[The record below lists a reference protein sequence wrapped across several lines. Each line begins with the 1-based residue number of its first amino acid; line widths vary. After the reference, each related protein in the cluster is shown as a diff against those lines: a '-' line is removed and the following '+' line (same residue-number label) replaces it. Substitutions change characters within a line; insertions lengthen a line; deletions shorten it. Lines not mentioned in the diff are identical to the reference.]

1 MEDVGALLAAPFGCR
16 AKAVCRAIGN
26 LQGEFDL
33 TKKPNIVAGV
43 DIGSTKICVLIAGL
57 RADDERTAGK
67 SSGNGGSHHTSEPA
81 LECVGVGVADSKG
94 LRKGLIVNLE
104 AAKVAIER
112 ALEQA
117 EDVAGVAVESA
128 LVGVA
133 GAHIRG
139 VTSRG
144 GIALG
149 SRPRD
154 VHKEDVQRAIDGA
167 RAVAL
172 PEDRVVLHV
181 FPQDFLL
188 DGEDKIRQP
197 VGLLG
202 QKLEANVH
210 IVTAS
215 ATAEQ
220 NLVSALNLAGIK
232 VSSTVLEPYAAAE
245 ACLSAEEREQGCCLL
260 DFGSATTEMIV
271 ISDGVVRA
279 TAAIPVG
286 GDHFTN
292 DLAVGLRTPVPEA
305 EALKREHACAFRELL
320 RGDHPIEI
328 SSVGGRP
335 PRTVFSRMLTEIVE
349 PRASELL
356 ELVHAELKH
365 AGLEGALRAGLV
377 LTGGGARLRGL
388 ADLAERLFAV
398 PVRVGRPRGLAGLPE
413 NFAHPEFSVAAG
425 LALYGHRTS
434 RNFGTGG
441 TGQPRAL
448 GWRQKLKEA
457 WKG

>member
-1 MEDVGALLAAPFGCR
+1 M
-16 AKAVCRAIGN
+16 AKKA
-26 LQGEFDL
+26 
-33 TKKPNIVAGV
+33 NIVVGV
-43 DIGSTKICVLIAGL
+43 DIGSSKVCVLIAGVPP
-57 RADDERTAGK
+57 ADERT
-67 SSGNGGSHHTSEPA
+67 SGNTATNGSQAT
-81 LECVGVGVADSKG
+81 LECMGVGVADSKG

-104 AAKVAIER
+104 ATKIAVER

-117 EDVAGVAVESA
+117 EDVAGVAVEFA

-139 VTSRG
+139 VNSRG
-144 GIALG
+144 GITLG
-149 SRPRD
+149 ARPRD
-154 VHKEDVQRAIDGA
+154 VQREDMQRAIDGA
-167 RAVAL
+167 RGVSL

-181 FPQDFLL
+181 FPQEFFL
-188 DGEDKIRQP
+188 DGQDNIRQP

-232 VSSTVLEPYAAAE
+232 VSATVLEPFAAAE
-245 ACLSAEEREQGCCLL
+245 ASLTPEEREQGCCLL
-260 DFGSATTEMIV
+260 DLGAATTEMIV
-271 ISDGVVRA
+271 ITDGVVRH

-305 EALKREHACAFRELL
+305 EALKREHACVFRELL
-320 RGDHPIEI
+320 RGDSPIEI

-335 PRTVFSRMLTEIVE
+335 PRTVFSRMLTDIAE
-349 PRASELL
+349 PRATELL

-365 AGLEGALRAGLV
+365 GGLDSRIAAGVV

-388 ADLAERLFAV
+388 PDLVERLFGV
-398 PVRVGRPRGLAGLPE
+398 PVRLGRPRGIARVPE
-413 NFAHPEFSVAAG
+413 EFAHPEFTVAAG
-425 LALYGHRTS
+425 LALYGHRAQAGGARQQS
-434 RNFGTGG
+434 RS
-441 TGQPRAL
+441 A
-448 GWRQKLKEA
+448 GWRQKWKEV

>member
-1 MEDVGALLAAPFGCR
+1 M
-16 AKAVCRAIGN
+16 
-26 LQGEFDL
+26 
-33 TKKPNIVAGV
+33 
-43 DIGSTKICVLIAGL
+43 DIGSTKVCVFIAGL
-57 RADDERTAGK
+57 RSPDDPATEKTGT
-67 SSGNGGSHHTSEPA
+67 NGHPPL
-81 LECVGVGVADSKG
+81 LECLGVGVSDSKG

-104 AAKVAIER
+104 ATKVAIER

-139 VTSRG
+139 VNSRG
-144 GIALG
+144 GITLG

-154 VHKEDVQRAIDGA
+154 VNREDMQRAIDSA
-167 RAVAL
+167 RGVTL

-181 FPQDFLL
+181 FPQEFFL
-188 DGEDKIRQP
+188 DGQDNIRQP

-215 ATAEQ
+215 AIAEQ

-232 VSSTVLEPYAAAE
+232 VSATVLEPFAAAE
-245 ACLSAEEREQGCCLL
+245 ACLTPEEREHGCCLL
-260 DFGSATTEMIV
+260 DIGAATTEMVV
-271 ISDGVVRA
+271 ITDGVVRHS
-279 TAAIPVG
+279 AAIPVG

-305 EALKREHACAFRELL
+305 EALKREHACAFREML
-320 RGDHPIEI
+320 RGDSPIEI

-335 PRTVFSRMLTEIVE
+335 PRTVFSRSLTEIIE
-349 PRASELL
+349 PRATELL
-356 ELVHAELKH
+356 ELVHNELKH
-365 AGLEGALRAGLV
+365 GGLDTRLHSGVV
-377 LTGGGARLRGL
+377 LTGGGGRLRGL
-388 ADLAERLFAV
+388 TDLVERLFAV
-398 PVRVGRPRGLAGLPE
+398 SVRVGRPRGVAKLPE
-413 NFAHPEFSVAAG
+413 EFGHPEFTVAAG
-425 LALYGHRTS
+425 LALYGHRSQVGSAQQS
-434 RNFGTGG
+434 RPG
-441 TGQPRAL
+441 
-448 GWRQKLKEA
+448 GWRQKLKDV

>member
-1 MEDVGALLAAPFGCR
+1 LAK
-16 AKAVCRAIGN
+16 KA
-26 LQGEFDL
+26 
-33 TKKPNIVAGV
+33 NIVVGV
-43 DIGSTKICVLIAGL
+43 DIGSTKVCLFIAGV
-57 RADDERTAGK
+57 RSAEDPAAEKAGTN
-67 SSGNGGSHHTSEPA
+67 GNHPL
-81 LECVGVGVADSKG
+81 LECMGVGVADSKG

-104 AAKVAIER
+104 ATKVAVER

-139 VTSRG
+139 VNSRG
-144 GIALG
+144 GIILG
-149 SRPRD
+149 TRPRD
-154 VHKEDVQRAIDGA
+154 VQREDMQRAIDGA
-167 RAVAL
+167 RGVTL

-181 FPQDFLL
+181 FPQEFFL
-188 DGEDKIRQP
+188 DGQDNIRQP

-232 VSSTVLEPYAAAE
+232 VSATVLEPFAAAE
-245 ACLSAEEREQGCCLL
+245 ACLSPEEREHGCCLL
-260 DFGSATTEMIV
+260 DIGAATTEMVAIT
-271 ISDGVVRA
+271 DGVVRHS
-279 TAAIPVG
+279 AAIPVG

-305 EALKREHACAFRELL
+305 EALKREHACVFREML
-320 RGDHPIEI
+320 RGDSPIEI

-349 PRASELL
+349 PRATELL
-356 ELVHAELKH
+356 ELVHTELKH
-365 AGLEGALRAGLV
+365 GGLDARIHSGVV

-388 ADLAERLFAV
+388 PDLVERLFGV
-398 PVRVGRPRGLAGLPE
+398 PVRVGRPRGMAKLPE
-413 NFAHPEFSVAAG
+413 EFAQPEFSVAAG
-425 LALYGHRTS
+425 LALYGHRS
-434 RNFGTGG
+434 QVGAGP
-441 TGQPRAL
+441 QARAG
-448 GWRQKLKEA
+448 GWRQRWKDV

>member
-1 MEDVGALLAAPFGCR
+1 MPPARIKGARGLAK
-16 AKAVCRAIGN
+16 KA
-26 LQGEFDL
+26 
-33 TKKPNIVAGV
+33 NIVAGV
-43 DIGSTKICVLIAGL
+43 DVGSTKVCVLIAGL
-57 RADDERTAGK
+57 RSPAADEAGAEK
-67 SSGNGGSHHTSEPA
+67 SGTNGAAPV
-81 LECVGVGVADSKG
+81 LECLGVGVADSKG
-94 LRKGLIVNLE
+94 MRKGLIVNLE
-104 AAKVAIER
+104 ATKVAIER

-133 GAHIRG
+133 GSHIRG
-139 VTSRG
+139 VNSRG
-144 GIALG
+144 GITLG

-154 VHKEDVQRAIDGA
+154 VQKEDMQQAIDSA
-167 RAVAL
+167 RGITL

-181 FPQDFLL
+181 FPQDFFL
-188 DGEDKIRQP
+188 DGQDNIRQP

-210 IVTAS
+210 VVTAS

-220 NLVSALNLAGIK
+220 HLVSALNLAGIK
-232 VSSTVLEPYAAAE
+232 VSSTVLEPFAAAE
-245 ACLSAEEREQGCCLL
+245 ACLTPEEREHGCCLL
-260 DFGSATTEMIV
+260 DMGSATSELVV
-271 ISDGVVRA
+271 ITDGVVRH

-320 RGDHPIEI
+320 RGDAPIEI

-335 PRTVFSRMLTEIVE
+335 PRTVFSRMLTDIVE
-349 PRASELL
+349 PRATELL

-365 AGLEGALRAGLV
+365 GGLDTRITSGLV
-377 LTGGGARLRGL
+377 LTGGAARLRGL
-388 ADLAERLFAV
+388 TELAERLFGV
-398 PVRVGRPRGLAGLPE
+398 PARIGRPRGLARMPE
-413 NFAHPEFSVAAG
+413 EFAHPEFTVAAG
-425 LALYGHRTS
+425 LALYGHRS
-434 RNFGTGG
+434 QAGAGQ
-441 TGQPRAL
+441 QPRAG
-448 GWRQKLKEA
+448 GWRQKLKDV

>member
-1 MEDVGALLAAPFGCR
+1 LPK
-16 AKAVCRAIGN
+16 KA
-26 LQGEFDL
+26 
-33 TKKPNIVAGV
+33 NIVVGV
-43 DIGSTKICVLIAGL
+43 DIGSTKVCVLIAGI
-57 RADDERTAGK
+57 RPPDEKAAAK
-67 SSGNGGSHHTSEPA
+67 SLTNGGSQPA
-81 LECVGVGVADSKG
+81 LECMGVGVADSKG

-104 AAKVAIER
+104 ATKVAVER

-117 EDVAGVAVESA
+117 EDIAGVAVESA

-139 VTSRG
+139 VNSRG

-149 SRPRD
+149 ARPRD
-154 VHKEDVQRAIDGA
+154 VQKDDVQRAIDSA
-167 RAVAL
+167 RGVTL

-181 FPQDFLL
+181 FPQEFFL
-188 DGEDKIRQP
+188 DGQDNIRQP

-220 NLVSALNLAGIK
+220 NLISALNLAGIK
-232 VSSTVLEPYAAAE
+232 VSGTVLEPFAAAE
-245 ACLSAEEREQGCCLL
+245 ACLTPEEREHGCCLL
-260 DFGSATTEMIV
+260 DIGSATTELIV
-271 ISDGVVRA
+271 ITDGVVRL
-279 TAAIPVG
+279 TAAVPVG

-305 EALKREHACAFRELL
+305 EALKREHACAFRSLL
-320 RGDHPIEI
+320 RGDSPIEI

-335 PRTVFSRMLTEIVE
+335 PRTIFSRMLTEIVE

-365 AGLEGALRAGLV
+365 AGLDTRLGAGVV
-377 LTGGGARLRGL
+377 LTGGGSRLKGL
-388 ADLAERLFAV
+388 PELVERLMGG
-398 PVRVGRPRGLAGLPE
+398 PVRIGRPRGLARVPE
-413 NFAHPEFSVAAG
+413 EFAHPEFTVAAG
-425 LALYGHRTS
+425 LALYGHRS
-434 RNFGTGG
+434 QAGVAKPQG
-441 TGQPRAL
+441 
-448 GWRQKLKEA
+448 GWRQKLKSA
-457 WKG
+457 WSGS

>member
-1 MEDVGALLAAPFGCR
+1 V
-16 AKAVCRAIGN
+16 V
-26 LQGEFDL
+26 
-33 TKKPNIVAGV
+33 GV
-43 DIGSTKICVLIAGL
+43 DIGSTKVCVLIAGL
-57 RADDERTAGK
+57 RSEDHGAAAA
-67 SSGNGGSHHTSEPA
+67 GNGGHAA
-81 LECVGVGVADSKG
+81 LECMGVGVADSKG

-104 AAKVAIER
+104 ATKVAVER

-117 EDVAGVAVESA
+117 EDLAGVAAESA

-139 VTSRG
+139 LNSRG
-144 GIALG
+144 GITLG
-149 SRPRD
+149 QRPRD
-154 VHKEDVQRAIDGA
+154 VQKEDMQRAIESA
-167 RAVAL
+167 RGVTL

-181 FPQDFLL
+181 FPQEFFL
-188 DGEDKIRQP
+188 DGQDNIRQP

-232 VSSTVLEPYAAAE
+232 VSATVLEPFAAAE

-271 ISDGVVRA
+271 ITEGVVRH

-305 EALKREHACAFRELL
+305 EALKREHACVFRQMM
-320 RGDHPIEI
+320 RVDSPIEI

-335 PRTVFSRMLTEIVE
+335 PRTIFSRMLTEIVE

-356 ELVHAELKH
+356 ELAHAELKH
-365 AGLEGALRAGLV
+365 GGLDGRIPGGVV

-388 ADLAERLFAV
+388 TELVERVFGV
-398 PVRVGRPRGLAGLPE
+398 PARLGRPRGIARLPE
-413 NFAHPEFSVAAG
+413 EFAHPEFTVAAG
-425 LALYGHRTS
+425 LALYGHRAQAGAGQQS
-434 RNFGTGG
+434 R
-441 TGQPRAL
+441 AA
-448 GWRQKLKEA
+448 GWRQKLKEV

>member
-1 MEDVGALLAAPFGCR
+1 MA
-16 AKAVCRAIGN
+16 
-26 LQGEFDL
+26 
-33 TKKPNIVAGV
+33 KKPNIVAGV
-43 DIGSTKICVLIAGL
+43 DIGSTKICVLLAGL
-57 RADDERTAGK
+57 RSPDSRASTK
-67 SSGNGGSHHTSEPA
+67 SGGNGGYPNTEGHPA
-81 LECVGVGVADSKG
+81 LECLGVGVADSKG

-104 AAKVAIER
+104 ATKVALER

-117 EDVAGVAVESA
+117 EDIAGVAVDSA

-144 GIALG
+144 GITLG
-149 SRPRD
+149 TRPRD
-154 VHKEDVQRAIDGA
+154 VQKEDMQRAVDSA
-167 RAVAL
+167 RGVTL

-181 FPQDFLL
+181 FPQEFFL
-188 DGEDKIRQP
+188 DGQDHIRQP

-245 ACLSAEEREQGCCLL
+245 ACLTPEERDQGCCLL
-260 DFGSATTEMIV
+260 DFGSATTELIV

-305 EALKREHACAFRELL
+305 EALKREHACVLRELL
-320 RGDHPIEI
+320 RSDQPIEI

-356 ELVHAELKH
+356 ELAHAELKH
-365 AGLEGALRAGLV
+365 AGLDSVLRGGMV

-388 ADLAERLFAV
+388 PELVERMFGV
-398 PVRVGRPRGLAGLPE
+398 PVRVGRPRGLPGLPE
-413 NFAHPEFSVAAG
+413 NFAHPEFTVAAG
-425 LALYGHRTS
+425 LALYGHRTQS
-434 RNFGTGG
+434 GAA
-441 TGQPRAL
+441 GQPRAG
-448 GWRQKLKEA
+448 GWRQKLMEA

>member
-1 MEDVGALLAAPFGCR
+1 
-16 AKAVCRAIGN
+16 
-26 LQGEFDL
+26 L
-33 TKKPNIVAGV
+33 TKKANIVVGV
-43 DIGSTKICVLIAGL
+43 DIGSTKVCVLIGGMRL
-57 RADDERTAGK
+57 ADDAHSTQPAQAGK
-67 SSGNGGSHHTSEPA
+67 PPSNGGGPV
-81 LECVGVGVADSKG
+81 LDCLGVGVADSKG

-104 AAKVAIER
+104 AAKVAVER
-112 ALEQA
+112 AMEQA
-117 EDVAGVAVESA
+117 EDIAGVAVESA

-139 VTSRG
+139 VNSRG
-144 GIALG
+144 GITLG
-149 SRPRD
+149 QRPRD
-154 VHKEDVQRAIDGA
+154 VQREDMQRAIESA
-167 RAVAL
+167 RGVTF

-181 FPQDFLL
+181 FPQEFFL
-188 DGEDKIRQP
+188 DGQDNIRQP

-232 VSSTVLEPYAAAE
+232 VSATVLEPFAAAE

-260 DFGSATTEMIV
+260 DLGAATTEVIV
-271 ISDGVVRA
+271 ITDGVVRH
-279 TAAIPVG
+279 TAVVPVG

-305 EALKREHACAFRELL
+305 EALKREHACVSRDRL
-320 RGDHPIEI
+320 RVDSPIEI

-335 PRTVFSRMLTEIVE
+335 PRTIFSRMLTEIVE
-349 PRASELL
+349 PRASELF

-365 AGLEGALRAGLV
+365 GGLDSRISAGVV

-388 ADLAERLFAV
+388 NELVERLFGV
-398 PVRVGRPRGLAGLPE
+398 PARLGRPRGISRLPE
-413 NFAHPEFSVAAG
+413 EFAHPEFTVAAG
-425 LALYGHRTS
+425 LALYGY
-434 RNFGTGG
+434 
-441 TGQPRAL
+441 RAQA
-448 GWRQKLKEA
+448 GAGRPQASWRQKLKEVL
-457 WKG
+457 KG

>member
-1 MEDVGALLAAPFGCR
+1 LAK
-16 AKAVCRAIGN
+16 KA
-26 LQGEFDL
+26 
-33 TKKPNIVAGV
+33 NIVVGV
-43 DIGSTKICVLIAGL
+43 DIGSTKVCVLIAGV
-57 RADDERTAGK
+57 RPADDRASAPTH
-67 SSGNGGSHHTSEPA
+67 SNGGHSV
-81 LECVGVGVADSKG
+81 LDCLGVGVADSKG

-104 AAKVAIER
+104 ATKVAVER

-139 VTSRG
+139 LNSRG
-144 GIALG
+144 GITL
-149 SRPRD
+149 SHRPRD
-154 VHKEDVQRAIDGA
+154 VQKEDMQRAIESA
-167 RAVAL
+167 RGVAL

-181 FPQDFLL
+181 FPQEFFL
-188 DGEDKIRQP
+188 DGQDNIRQP

-232 VSSTVLEPYAAAE
+232 VSATVLEQFAAAE
-245 ACLSAEEREQGCCLL
+245 ACLSPEEREQGCCLL
-260 DFGSATTEMIV
+260 DLGAATTEMIV
-271 ISDGVVRA
+271 ITDGVVRH

-305 EALKREHACAFRELL
+305 EVLKREHACTFREVL
-320 RGDHPIEI
+320 RSDSPIEI

-335 PRTVFSRMLTEIVE
+335 PRTIFSRMLTEIVE
-349 PRASELL
+349 PRATELL
-356 ELVHAELKH
+356 ELVHVELKH
-365 AGLEGALRAGLV
+365 GGLDARIPAGV
-377 LTGGGARLRGL
+377 ILTGGAARLRGL
-388 ADLAERLFAV
+388 GELVERLFGV
-398 PVRVGRPRGLAGLPE
+398 PVRLGRPRGLARMPE
-413 NFAHPEFSVAAG
+413 EFAHPEFTVAAG
-425 LALYGHRTS
+425 LALYGHRSQAGMAQQS
-434 RNFGTGG
+434 RS
-441 TGQPRAL
+441 A
-448 GWRQKLKEA
+448 GWRQKLKEV

>member
-1 MEDVGALLAAPFGCR
+1 M
-16 AKAVCRAIGN
+16 AKKA
-26 LQGEFDL
+26 
-33 TKKPNIVAGV
+33 NIVVGV
-43 DIGSTKICVLIAGL
+43 DIGSTKVCVLIAGMRQPEE
-57 RADDERTAGK
+57 RATGRSLTID
-67 SSGNGGSHHTSEPA
+67 GNQPV
-81 LECVGVGVADSKG
+81 LECLGVGVADAKG

-104 AAKVAIER
+104 AAKVAVER

-117 EDVAGVAVESA
+117 EDIAGVAVESA

-139 VTSRG
+139 VNSRG
-144 GIALG
+144 GITLG
-149 SRPRD
+149 PRPRD
-154 VHKEDVQRAIDGA
+154 VQKDDMQRAIESA
-167 RAVAL
+167 RGVTL

-181 FPQDFLL
+181 FPQEFFL
-188 DGEDKIRQP
+188 DGQDNIRQP

-232 VSSTVLEPYAAAE
+232 VSGTVLEPFAAAE
-245 ACLSAEEREQGCCLL
+245 ACLTAEEREQGCCLL
-260 DFGSATTEMIV
+260 DIGAATTEMIV
-271 ISDGVVRA
+271 ITDGVVRLTGA
-279 TAAIPVG
+279 VPVG

-305 EALKREHACAFRELL
+305 EALKREHACACRSLL
-320 RGDHPIEI
+320 HGDSPIEI

-335 PRTVFSRMLTEIVE
+335 PRTIFSRMLMEIVE
-349 PRASELL
+349 PRATELL

-365 AGLEGALRAGLV
+365 GGLDTRLGAGVV

-388 ADLAERLFAV
+388 TDLVERLFGT
-398 PVRVGRPRGLAGLPE
+398 PVHIGRATGLARLPE
-413 NFAHPEFSVAAG
+413 EFAQPEFTVAAG
-425 LALYGHRTS
+425 LALYGHRS
-434 RNFGTGG
+434 QAGTAR
-441 TGQPRAL
+441 QAA
-448 GWRQKLKEA
+448 GWRQKLKAA
-457 WKG
+457 WSGS

>member
-1 MEDVGALLAAPFGCR
+1 MALEGWRGLA
-16 AKAVCRAIGN
+16 
-26 LQGEFDL
+26 
-33 TKKPNIVAGV
+33 KKPNIVAGV
-43 DIGSTKICVLIAGL
+43 DIGSSKICVLIAGVRPAEE
-57 RADDERTAGK
+57 RASKK
-67 SSGNGGSHHTSEPA
+67 SSGNGGHKAAPA
-81 LECVGVGVADSKG
+81 LECLGVGVADSKG

-104 AAKVAIER
+104 ATKVAVER

-117 EDVAGVAVESA
+117 EDIAGVAVESA

-144 GIALG
+144 GITLG
-149 SRPRD
+149 TRPRD
-154 VHKEDVQRAIDGA
+154 VQKEDVQRAIDSA
-167 RAVAL
+167 RAVTL

-181 FPQDFLL
+181 FPQDFFL
-188 DGEDKIRQP
+188 DGQDNIRQP

-245 ACLSAEEREQGCCLL
+245 ACLTPEEREHGCCLL
-260 DFGSATTEMIV
+260 DFGSATTEMVV
-271 ISDGVVRA
+271 ISDGVIRA

-305 EALKREHACAFRELL
+305 EAIKREHACVFRELL

-349 PRASELL
+349 PRATELL

-365 AGLEGALRAGLV
+365 SGLDGVLRGGMV

-388 ADLAERLFAV
+388 PDLVERLFAV
-398 PVRVGRPRGLAGLPE
+398 PVRVGRPRGLAGLPDG
-413 NFAHPEFSVAAG
+413 FAHPEFTVAVG
-425 LALYGHRTS
+425 LALYGYRTQGGAAGQS
-434 RNFGTGG
+434 RT
-441 TGQPRAL
+441 A

>member
-1 MEDVGALLAAPFGCR
+1 LAK
-16 AKAVCRAIGN
+16 KA
-26 LQGEFDL
+26 
-33 TKKPNIVAGV
+33 NIVVGV
-43 DIGSTKICVLIAGL
+43 DIGSSKVCVLIAGV
-57 RADDERTAGK
+57 RPADEKAAAPPA
-67 SSGNGGSHHTSEPA
+67 SNGGKPA
-81 LECVGVGVADSKG
+81 GDAGQTTLECIGVGVADSKG

-104 AAKVAIER
+104 ATKVAVER

-117 EDVAGVAVESA
+117 EDVAGVAVEFA

-139 VTSRG
+139 VNSRG

-154 VHKEDVQRAIDGA
+154 VQREDMQRAIDGA
-167 RAVAL
+167 RGVTL

-181 FPQDFLL
+181 FPQEFFL
-188 DGEDKIRQP
+188 DGQDNIRQP

-220 NLVSALNLAGIK
+220 NLVSALNMAGIK
-232 VSSTVLEPYAAAE
+232 VSATVLEPYAAAE
-245 ACLSAEEREQGCCLL
+245 SCLTPGEREQGCCLL
-260 DFGSATTEMIV
+260 DLGAATTEMIV
-271 ISDGVVRA
+271 ITDGVVRH

-305 EALKREHACAFRELL
+305 EALKREHACVFRELL
-320 RGDHPIEI
+320 RGDQPIEI

-349 PRASELL
+349 PRATELL
-356 ELVHAELKH
+356 ELVHAELRH
-365 AGLEGALRAGLV
+365 GGLDSRIAAGVV

-388 ADLAERLFAV
+388 TDLVERLFGV
-398 PVRVGRPRGLAGLPE
+398 PVRVGRPRGMARIPE
-413 NFAHPEFSVAAG
+413 EFAQPEFAVAAG
-425 LALYGHRTS
+425 LALYG
-434 RNFGTGG
+434 N
-441 TGQPRAL
+441 RAL
-448 GWRQKLKEA
+448 AGGGKPGGSWRQKWKDV

>member
-1 MEDVGALLAAPFGCR
+1 M
-16 AKAVCRAIGN
+16 AKKA
-26 LQGEFDL
+26 
-33 TKKPNIVAGV
+33 NIVVGV
-43 DIGSTKICVLIAGL
+43 DIGSSKVCVLIAGV
-57 RADDERTAGK
+57 RPEEERSNAK
-67 SSGNGGSHHTSEPA
+67 SWGNGGQPA
-81 LECVGVGVADSKG
+81 LECLGVGVADSKG

-104 AAKVAIER
+104 ATKVAVER

-117 EDVAGVAVESA
+117 EDVAGVAVEAA

-139 VTSRG
+139 INSRG
-144 GIALG
+144 GITLG
-149 SRPRD
+149 PRPRD
-154 VHKEDVQRAIDGA
+154 VQRDDMQRAIESA
-167 RAVAL
+167 RGVTL

-181 FPQDFLL
+181 FPQEFFL
-188 DGEDKIRQP
+188 DGQDNIRQP

-220 NLVSALNLAGIK
+220 NLVSALNLAGLK
-232 VSSTVLEPYAAAE
+232 VAGTVLEPFAAAE

-260 DFGSATTEMIV
+260 DLGGATTEMIV
-271 ISDGVVRA
+271 ITDGVVRH
-279 TAAIPVG
+279 TAAVPVG

-305 EALKREHACAFRELL
+305 EALKREHACAFRALL
-320 RGDHPIEI
+320 RGDSPIEI

-349 PRASELL
+349 PRATELL

-365 AGLEGALRAGLV
+365 GGLDTRLGAGVV

-388 ADLAERLFAV
+388 ADLVERLFGV
-398 PVRVGRPRGLAGLPE
+398 PVRLGRPRGLVRLPE
-413 NFAHPEFSVAAG
+413 EFAHPEFTVAAG
-425 LALYGHRTS
+425 LALYGHRAQA
-434 RNFGTGG
+434 GA
-441 TGQPRAL
+441 PRQS
-448 GWRQKLKEA
+448 GSWRQKLKEA
-457 WKG
+457 WRG

>member
-1 MEDVGALLAAPFGCR
+1 LAK
-16 AKAVCRAIGN
+16 KA
-26 LQGEFDL
+26 
-33 TKKPNIVAGV
+33 NIVVGV
-43 DIGSTKICVLIAGL
+43 DIGSTKVFVLIAGV
-57 RADDERTAGK
+57 RSSDERAATTTAP
-67 SSGNGGSHHTSEPA
+67 SNGGQHT
-81 LECVGVGVADSKG
+81 LDCMGVGVADSKG

-104 AAKVAIER
+104 ATKVAVER

-139 VTSRG
+139 VNSRG
-144 GIALG
+144 GITLG
-149 SRPRD
+149 QRPRD
-154 VHKEDVQRAIDGA
+154 VQREDMQRAIESA
-167 RAVAL
+167 RGVTL

-181 FPQDFLL
+181 FPQEFFL
-188 DGEDKIRQP
+188 DGQDNIRQP

-232 VSSTVLEPYAAAE
+232 VSATVLEPFAAAE
-245 ACLSAEEREQGCCLL
+245 ACLSAEEREHGCCLL
-260 DFGSATTEMIV
+260 DLGAATTEMIV
-271 ISDGVVRA
+271 ITDGVVRH
-279 TAAIPVG
+279 TAVIPVG

-305 EALKREHACAFRELL
+305 EALKREHACVFRELL
-320 RGDHPIEI
+320 RGDSPIEI

-349 PRASELL
+349 PRATELF

-365 AGLEGALRAGLV
+365 GGLDSRITAGVV

-388 ADLAERLFAV
+388 TELVERLFGA
-398 PVRVGRPRGLAGLPE
+398 PVRIGRPRGIARLPE
-413 NFAHPEFSVAAG
+413 EFAHPEFTVAAG
-425 LALYGHRTS
+425 LALYAHRSQAGAQQS
-434 RNFGTGG
+434 RS
-441 TGQPRAL
+441 A
-448 GWRQKLKEA
+448 GWRQKLKEV

>member
-1 MEDVGALLAAPFGCR
+1 MESSLAK
-16 AKAVCRAIGN
+16 KA
-26 LQGEFDL
+26 
-33 TKKPNIVAGV
+33 NIVVGV
-43 DIGSTKICVLIAGL
+43 DIGSTKVCVLIAGV
-57 RADDERTAGK
+57 RPTDEG
-67 SSGNGGSHHTSEPA
+67 SSANLTTNGGHPA
-81 LECVGVGVADSKG
+81 LECMGVGVADSKG

-104 AAKVAIER
+104 ATKVAVER

-117 EDVAGVAVESA
+117 EDVAGVAVEFA

-133 GAHIRG
+133 GAHIKG
-139 VTSRG
+139 VNSRG
-144 GIALG
+144 GIMLG
-149 SRPRD
+149 QRPRD
-154 VHKEDVQRAIDGA
+154 VQREDMQRAIEGA
-167 RAVAL
+167 RGVTL

-181 FPQDFLL
+181 FPQEFFL
-188 DGEDKIRQP
+188 DGQDNIRQP

-215 ATAEQ
+215 DTAEQ

-232 VSSTVLEPYAAAE
+232 VSGTVLEPYAAAE
-245 ACLSAEEREQGCCLL
+245 ACLSPEEREQGCCLL
-260 DFGSATTEMIV
+260 DLGAATTEMIA
-271 ISDGVVRA
+271 ITDGVVRH

-305 EALKREHACAFRELL
+305 EALKREHACVFREML
-320 RGDHPIEI
+320 RGDSPIEI

-349 PRASELL
+349 PRATELL

-365 AGLEGALRAGLV
+365 GGLDSRIAGVV
-377 LTGGGARLRGL
+377 LTGGGARLRGMP
-388 ADLAERLFAV
+388 DLVERLFGV
-398 PVRVGRPRGLAGLPE
+398 PVRLGRPRGIARIPE
-413 NFAHPEFSVAAG
+413 EFAQPEFTVAAG
-425 LALYGHRTS
+425 LALYGHRAHP
-434 RNFGTGG
+434 GG
-441 TGQPRAL
+441 ARQP
-448 GWRQKLKEA
+448 GSWRQKWKDA

>member
-1 MEDVGALLAAPFGCR
+1 
-16 AKAVCRAIGN
+16 
-26 LQGEFDL
+26 
-33 TKKPNIVAGV
+33 V
-43 DIGSTKICVLIAGL
+43 DIGSSKVCVLIAGV
-57 RADDERTAGK
+57 RPEEERSNAKT
-67 SSGNGGSHHTSEPA
+67 SGNGAHPA
-81 LECVGVGVADSKG
+81 LECLGVGVADSKG

-104 AAKVAIER
+104 ATKVAVER

-117 EDVAGVAVESA
+117 EDIAGVAVESA

-139 VTSRG
+139 FNSRG
-144 GIALG
+144 GITLG
-149 SRPRD
+149 PRPRD
-154 VHKEDVQRAIDGA
+154 VQRDDMQRAVESA
-167 RAVAL
+167 RGVTL

-181 FPQDFLL
+181 FPQEFFL
-188 DGEDKIRQP
+188 DGQDSIRQP

-220 NLVSALNLAGIK
+220 NLVSALNLAGLK
-232 VSSTVLEPYAAAE
+232 VAGTVLEPFAAAE
-245 ACLSAEEREQGCCLL
+245 ACLTAEEREQGCCLMDL
-260 DFGSATTEMIV
+260 GAATTEMIV
-271 ISDGVVRA
+271 ITDGVVRH
-279 TAAIPVG
+279 TAAVPVG

-305 EALKREHACAFRELL
+305 EALKREHACAFRALL
-320 RGDHPIEI
+320 RGDSPIEI

-335 PRTVFSRMLTEIVE
+335 PRTIFSRMLTEIVE
-349 PRASELL
+349 PRATELL

-365 AGLEGALRAGLV
+365 GGLDSKIGAGVV

-388 ADLAERLFAV
+388 ADLVERLFGV
-398 PVRVGRPRGLAGLPE
+398 PVRLGRPRGLTRLPE
-413 NFAHPEFSVAAG
+413 EFAHPEFTVVAG
-425 LALYGHRTS
+425 LALYGHRS
-434 RNFGTGG
+434 QAGAVRQTGS
-441 TGQPRAL
+441 
-448 GWRQKLKEA
+448 WRQRLKEA

>member
-1 MEDVGALLAAPFGCR
+1 M
-16 AKAVCRAIGN
+16 AKKA
-26 LQGEFDL
+26 
-33 TKKPNIVAGV
+33 NIVVGV
-43 DIGSTKICVLIAGL
+43 DIGSTKVCVLIAGVRPAAEQDSTKL
-57 RADDERTAGK
+57 
-67 SSGNGGSHHTSEPA
+67 SSNGSHAA
-81 LECVGVGVADSKG
+81 LECMGVGVADSKG

-104 AAKVAIER
+104 ATKVAVER

-139 VTSRG
+139 LNSRG

-149 SRPRD
+149 QRPRD
-154 VHKEDVQRAIDGA
+154 VQREDMQKAIDGA
-167 RAVAL
+167 RGVTL
-172 PEDRVVLHV
+172 PEDRVILHV
-181 FPQDFLL
+181 FPQEFFL
-188 DGEDKIRQP
+188 DGQDNIRQP

-232 VSSTVLEPYAAAE
+232 VSGTVLEPFAAAE
-245 ACLSAEEREQGCCLL
+245 ACLSPEEREHGCCLL
-260 DFGSATTEMIV
+260 DLGAATTEMIV
-271 ISDGVVRA
+271 ITDGVVRH

-305 EALKREHACAFRELL
+305 EALKREHACVFRELL
-320 RGDHPIEI
+320 RGDSPIEI

-335 PRTVFSRMLTEIVE
+335 PRTVFSLMLT
-349 PRASELL
+349 
-356 ELVHAELKH
+356 
-365 AGLEGALRAGLV
+365 
-377 LTGGGARLRGL
+377 
-388 ADLAERLFAV
+388 
-398 PVRVGRPRGLAGLPE
+398 
-413 NFAHPEFSVAAG
+413 
-425 LALYGHRTS
+425 
-434 RNFGTGG
+434 
-441 TGQPRAL
+441 
-448 GWRQKLKEA
+448 
-457 WKG
+457 